1 MSHASPV
8 RSLVTRAK
16 NSPFVSLDPEFA
28 AVTGDAPRL
37 ARVAYTD
44 AHEGPVYVPDEDAL
58 YFTTLPE
65 LGSVP
70 APGFPRVD
78 VKRVALDGDRFPLD
92 PDRVSTVRENAN
104 VANGMALDLEGRLV
118 ACEQGTRSQH
128 AAITR
133 FDRASGTVETL
144 IDGWGGLRL
153 NSPND
158 VVVKS
163 DGTIWFTDPGYGHLQ
178 GFRPEPLVGDYVY
191 RLDPGTGRLSVVAD
205 GFDKPNG
212 LAFSP
217 DERVLYI
224 GDSGANQEAE
234 SYYPARPHHIKAF
247 DVVDGRRL
255 ENERL
260 FCVTTPGFPDGIKVD
275 AGGRVYASAFSG
287 VQVFEPGGELIGEI
301 SLPGAVNFTFGGPDH
316 NVLFI
321 TVDDALWAA
330 VLNATGP
337 SRVRGV

>member
-1 MSHASPV
+1 MSYASPI
-8 RSLVTRAK
+8 RSTDAGPD
-16 NSPFVSLDPEFA
+16 NSPFIAVDPVFA
-28 AVTGDAPRL
+28 AVTGAAPRL
-37 ARVAYTD
+37 ARVAATD
-44 AHEGPVYVPDEDAL
+44 AHEGPAYDPDEDAL
-58 YFTTLPE
+58 YFTTLPR
-65 LGSVP
+65 SVGAP
-70 APGFPRVD
+70 AAGPPSVD
-78 VKRVALDGDRFPLD
+78 VKRVALDGDRFPVD

-104 VANGMALDLEGRLV
+104 MANGMALDLEGRLV

-133 FDRASGTVETL
+133 LDRISGTVETL
-144 IDGWGGLRL
+144 IDGWGDLRL

-163 DGTIWFTDPGYGHLQ
+163 DRTIWFTDPRYGHLQ
-178 GFRPEPLVGDYVY
+178 GFRPEPLVGDHVY
-191 RLDPGTGRLSVVAD
+191 RFDPDNGRLSVVAD

-212 LAFSP
+212 LVFSP
-217 DERVLYI
+217 DERILYI
-224 GDSGANQEAE
+224 GDSGANQEAG

-247 DVVDGRRL
+247 DVVEGRRL

-275 AGGRVYASAFSG
+275 AEGRVYASAFSG

-301 SLPGAVNFTFGGPDH
+301 RLPGAVNFTFGGPDR

-321 TVDDALWAA
+321 TADDALWAA
-330 VLNATGP
+330 VLNTTGP